1 MLPDDHL
8 LLRRSL
14 ARRHFMGITAAGAAR
29 LSSIAIASVSP
40 CRQDRQ
46 GNGYIAPGDPQRGRG
61 HNCFGRV
68 DLRDPIQVDYARIAT
83 RAMALAA

>member
-1 MLPDDHL
+1 MITFCCAGAWHVVILWGSLP
-8 LLRRSL
+8 L
-14 ARRHFMGITAAGAAR
+14 AQQGYPVSQLHRCPLAGKTAKAMGI
-29 LSSIAIASVSP
+29 LP
-40 CRQDRQ
+40 
-46 GNGYIAPGDPQRGRG
+46 PGDPQRGRG